1 MNDQDRRRQT
11 GRNRHRSGKFRE
23 MRDPRSHHR
32 QRRDNSPKQFG
43 LVVDLFPS
51 GRSSLARNQARQSS
65 KPVAHVLDDR
75 FSLWELTLA
84 NRNSYDKDFKKP
96 IKFHKTQI
104 TRHLQFEDL
113 SQSAQGEVNFA
124 VEKIINSKPNR
135 FLDFFN
141 KAESISPRFH
151 QLRLLPGIGTARMW
165 KILEARKNKRF
176 TSVEDLKER
185 TGLTDPLGMV
195 AQRVIQEIR
204 EQPNHP
210 IFVPNNAGNEKR
222 SS

>member
-1 MNDQDRRRQT
+1 
-11 GRNRHRSGKFRE
+11 

-32 QRRDNSPKQFG
+32 RRRDNSPKQFG

-51 GRSSLARNQARQSS
+51 GRSSIVRSRAQQSS

-84 NRNSYDKDFKKP
+84 NRNSYDKGFKKP
-96 IKFHKTQI
+96 IKFHRTQI
-104 TRHLQFEDL
+104 ARQLQFEDL
-113 SQSAQGEVNFA
+113 SQSAQGEVHFA
-124 VEKIINSKPNR
+124 VEKIISRKPNR

-141 KAESISPRFH
+141 KAESISPRLH

-185 TGLTDPLGMV
+185 TGLADPLGMV
-195 AQRVIQEIR
+195 AQRVIDEIK

-210 IFVPNNAGNEKR
+210 IFVQNNADNEKR
-222 SS
+222 DT